1 MKMNQ
6 KAQVFRLFFL
16 FDGASLAPCSF
27 CLEWLAPGIPDRVAM
42 LATTSQR
49 APGREGRQGE
59 GTYWSLAPFPYDW
72 PPERQPIS
80 FHHARGT
87 DRAECYRMN

>member
-27 CLEWLAPGIPDRVAM
+27 CLEWFAPGIPDRVVT

-49 APGREGRQGE
+49 APG
-59 GTYWSLAPFPYDW
+59 LAGFQD
-72 PPERQPIS
+72 RNGKS
-80 FHHARGT
+80 F
-87 DRAECYRMN
+87 

>member
-1 MKMNQ
+1 MMKMNQ

-27 CLEWLAPGIPDRVAM
+27 YLEWLAPGIPDRVAT

-49 APGREGRQGE
+49 APGREGR
-59 GTYWSLAPFPYDW
+59 
-72 PPERQPIS
+72 
-80 FHHARGT
+80 
-87 DRAECYRMN
+87 

>member
-27 CLEWLAPGIPDRVAM
+27 CLEWLAPGIPDRVAT
-42 LATTSQR
+42 LAPISQR
-49 APGREGRQGE
+49 VPGREGR
-59 GTYWSLAPFPYDW
+59 
-72 PPERQPIS
+72 
-80 FHHARGT
+80 
-87 DRAECYRMN
+87 

>member
-1 MKMNQ
+1 MGSPSEGKRWTLS
-6 KAQVFRLFFL
+6 AG
-16 FDGASLAPCSF
+16 DGGHAAGV
-27 CLEWLAPGIPDRVAM
+27 PGIPDRAT
-42 LATTSQR
+42 LTTTSER
-49 APGREGRQGE
+49 VPGSEDRQGE
-59 GTYWSLAPFPYDW
+59 GTGWSLAPFPYDW